1 MPNCDRGIAP
11 GPIRAT
17 AITAPTCHVM
27 RIAGTEIAQVS
38 RRNMPL
44 KPGFLPPLDLYQ
56 GPFRRS
62 GQTV

>member
-27 RIAGTEIAQVS
+27 RIAGSEIA
-38 RRNMPL
+38 RAGRENMPAR
-44 KPGFLPPLDLYQ
+44 PGFPSPLDLYQ